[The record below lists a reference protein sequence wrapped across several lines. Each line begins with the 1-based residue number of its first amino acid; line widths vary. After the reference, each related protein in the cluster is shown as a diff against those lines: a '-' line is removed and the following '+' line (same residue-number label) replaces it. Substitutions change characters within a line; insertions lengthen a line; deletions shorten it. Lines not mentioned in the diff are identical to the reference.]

1 MRVQV
6 GPMST
11 GGHFRPG
18 KVGRLCVLCCLVAMV
33 WLLPTRAF
41 AQLSEARRTAQRARG
56 LALGGQCDQAI
67 PSYDRAIQ
75 LSPSKPELLRERGA
89 CHETLGHRKAAADDY
104 RAFCDAAPT
113 APEVPALRQRIAEL
127 EAPVA
132 APPRATP
139 AIAPSTPP
147 LGGGPATDAAMPA
160 FAPPPSSSPPPI
172 YVAPREEVKEDRVRF
187 RGGVSAGLGGLFSS
201 VITGFQAGFDGR
213 IGVQVNDLLGFY
225 VQPHLVFGPASAG
238 SGAPTTV
245 IGVLSATG
253 MVDLTLFDSFFLGAG
268 GGFGVV
274 NNPYGPV
281 VQLRAGGYPLVGEGE
296 SGGRRKGLML
306 GVDVRIYILD
316 GVNVVEATGGIG
328 YEAF

>member
-1 MRVQV
+1 MNEQV
-6 GPMST
+6 GPKRT
-11 GGHFRPG
+11 GGHSLPDN
-18 KVGRLCVLCCLVAMV
+18 VVRLCALCCIVAMV

-41 AQLSEARRTAQRARG
+41 AQLSEARRTVQRARG

-67 PSYDRAIQ
+67 PIYDRAIQ

-89 CHETLGHRKAAADDY
+89 CHEQLGHRKPAADDY

-113 APEVPALRQRIAEL
+113 APEVPALRQRIADL

-132 APPRATP
+132 ATPQATP
-139 AIAPSTPP
+139 VIAPGAPP
-147 LGGGPATDAAMPA
+147 LSGGPATDAAIPA
-160 FAPPPSSSPPPI
+160 FAPPPSSSPPRV
-172 YVAPREEVKEDRVRF
+172 YVAPREEVREDKVRF

-201 VITGFQAGFDGR
+201 VISGFQGGFDGR
-213 IGVQVNDLLGFY
+213 LGVQINDLLGFY

-238 SGAPTTV
+238 SGAPSTV

-253 MVDLTLFDSFFLGAG
+253 MVDLTLFDSLFVGAG

-281 VQLRAGGYPLVGEGE
+281 LQFRAGGYPVMGEGE

-316 GVNVVEATGGIG
+316 GLNVVEATGSIG